1 MSIKTRRFSDGI
13 KKWHPGQYDEKRFQG
28 WKTLTKGFALK
39 VLNSGTKILDCD
51 GCELN
56 EVGRKHI
63 LDDGME
69 VCFERCYK
77 FDSDENKIKFVA
89 IRLFYDAF
97 ENELV

>member
-1 MSIKTRRFSDGI
+1 MSLMTQRFSDGI

-28 WKTLTKGFALK
+28 WKTLTKGFAVK
-39 VLNSGTKILDCD
+39 VLNSTTKILDCD

-69 VCFERCYK
+69 VCFERYYT
-77 FDSDENKIKFVA
+77 FEGDDTKITFAA
-89 IRLFYDAF
+89 IRLVYEAEDC
-97 ENELV
+97 EIL